1 MFLICFFFS
10 YETFIDKHHISPA
23 NISLHNFRLGAH
35 FTKFHQTVLPSV
47 SGDLEVTDLIVAG
60 VDSPVRS
67 LLSTAGIWG
76 WGGRGGGAESSAAQ
90 A

>member
-1 MFLICFFFS
+1 MFFFHMRLS
-10 YETFIDKHHISPA
+10 LINITFLLQT
-23 NISLHNFRLGAH
+23 LHNFRLGAH

-76 WGGRGGGAESSAAQ
+76 WGSGWGGQKVVQHRPETS
-90 A
+90 